1 MPTSRFQGPLFRI
14 LTSLARRYSATSLCG
29 LGMACSRWS
38 SVRSAQVRPDRR
50 TAGSLFARVHSRFSV
65 NRAGKSNLINAI
77 LGNMQLTG
85 GTASVHG
92 RVAFV
97 PQKPWCQF
105 GTLRDNILFGQ
116 PWDEARYRRVL
127 HACALER
134 DLDIMADGDL
144 TEIGE
149 RGANI
154 SGGQAQRIVSSLP
167 SSDAGVIVRCS
178 LLFLSRRPSLARRT
192 AEPTS
197 ISWTPRSRR

>member
-1 MPTSRFQGPLFRI
+1 
-14 LTSLARRYSATSLCG
+14 
-29 LGMACSRWS
+29 
-38 SVRSAQVRPDRR
+38 
-50 TAGSLFARVHSRFSV
+50 
-65 NRAGKSNLINAI
+65 
-77 LGNMQLTG
+77 MQLAG
-85 GTASVHG
+85 GTASVRG
-92 RVAFV
+92 RIAFV

-154 SGGQAQRIVSSLP
+154 SGGQAQRIVSLVSFSDSDMVVRGTF
-167 SSDAGVIVRCS
+167 SSFFAGS
-178 LLFLSRRPSLARRT
+178 
-192 AEPTS
+192 
-197 ISWTPRSRR
+197 RSRGVQRS